1 MTTRSAHSRN
11 ASRRFDDKRR
21 AGVTMVQTAALIALV
36 GSLIAVAVPTFLRT
50 VRRSKVAEAATEL
63 ERLHAAVAT
72 YYTATHG
79 NPGKTHCLPSA
90 PAGPTPAVPSSDPI
104 DVVFGDAAQAGAATW
119 TALGYQPLGP
129 VRFSY
134 SMLPTA
140 PGCDPKA
147 HGPIALLRAQGDLDN
162 DGEHSLFE
170 RNVVVDRDH
179 HIVPS
184 DALLMRDRVE

>member
-1 MTTRSAHSRN
+1 
-11 ASRRFDDKRR
+11 
-21 AGVTMVQTAALIALV
+21 MVQTAALIALI

-50 VRRSKVAEAATEL
+50 VRRSKIAEASTEL

-72 YYTATHG
+72 YYAATHG
-79 NPGKTHCLPSA
+79 SPSKTHCLPA
-90 PAGPTPAVPSSDPI
+90 PAGPTPAVPSSEPV
-104 DVVFGDAAQAGAATW
+104 DVVFGDASQAGAATW

-140 PGCDPKA
+140 VDCDPKA
-147 HGPIALLRAQGDLDN
+147 HGSIALLRAQGDLDS
-162 DGEHSLFE
+162 DGDRSLFE

-179 HIVPS
+179 NVLPG